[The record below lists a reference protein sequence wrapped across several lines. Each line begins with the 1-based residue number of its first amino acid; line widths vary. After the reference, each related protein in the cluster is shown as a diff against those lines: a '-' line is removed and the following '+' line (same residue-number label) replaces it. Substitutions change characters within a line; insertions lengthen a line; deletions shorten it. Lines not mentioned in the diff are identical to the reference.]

1 MAQTVIT
8 KAFTEWK
15 AQQAIDNQPV
25 NLDEFIFAY
34 IPDLDVTKPVE
45 NTEGLPPADK
55 IVHRQPVSKS
65 GVVNA
70 NSVVYSVTLGADIGD
85 FNFNWIGLAN
95 KATGTLAMIIHAP
108 TQSKIKNASGQ
119 QGNVLVRSMLMEYSG
134 AESATNMTTPAE
146 TWQIDFTA
154 RLAAMD
160 ERQRLEN
167 IDLYGAAAFFADGY
181 LVSQTGSQF
190 FVTKG
195 AGYVAGLRSEL
206 SANQNITVSTKPVKV
221 WLDVAWS
228 GTLTSEWM
236 VQSKIIVRDNL
247 TDYVENGKQHYV
259 FAIASIDGSGV
270 ITDLRPKGS
279 LGDQQANKD
288 FLRKDKNLNDLSDK
302 AKARDNLEL
311 KAAATREVADNASG
325 ALIPVGYKGNFMSH
339 ANHDPIDFATYPFV
353 VGESLFIDVRGCT
366 NTPSFLTQDYYY
378 IDVVCSTSPAQGGR
392 VNRPLIQFVSYTKP
406 TQILAIREDD
416 GTTTGWRYFRAV
428 QFDDDNQTVSL
439 PGAVKAVNGGIQLS
453 QNAVTIRGAG
463 NKHLWFHDQ
472 NGKEMGLVYAS
483 DDKVLHLRAGE
494 GPTVNIGSDGVV
506 KLPGPVIDAH
516 YYQTNPSASGWH
528 GAGMFASQYAN
539 DAPFLIPSRYSTPK
553 DVSVYLPMIK
563 GLSQTDHWGY
573 GSAVSFGILRS
584 GQGDFGSAVINII
597 GDSGQGVVFSFNY
610 NGDFYAPGQISSG
623 GNIVSGSGLFES
635 GGAVRVYSSNNPPPQ
650 QDLSP
655 YATTAW
661 VNGNFATQA
670 WTVANFLQG
679 GIRLASPGTADNG
692 NNDNTFAY
700 APNGAV
706 VTAVQQKTNYT
717 AVQYRYVQYNIG
729 GNWYTAWVA

>member
-15 AQQAIDNQPV
+15 AQQAIDSQPV

-55 IVHRQPVSKS
+55 IVHRQAVSKS

-70 NSVVYSVTLGADIGD
+70 NSVVYSVTLGADVGD

-134 AESATNMTTPAE
+134 AESATNITTPAE

-160 ERQRLEN
+160 ERLRLEN
-167 IDLYGAAAFFADGY
+167 IDLYGAAAFFGDGY
-181 LVSQTGSQF
+181 LVSKTGSQF

-247 TDYVENGKQHYV
+247 TDYVENGNQHYV
-259 FAIASIDGSGV
+259 FAVASINASGD
-270 ITDLRPKGS
+270 ITDLRPKGTLNDQAFNDALKRHEQSRNHPDATTTEKGFTKLSSATDSDSETEAATPKAVKAANDNANGRVPSGRKVNGHALTEDIIITSQDIFSEQAVAIGNAIDLNTLTKAGLYYQGADAQAASGKNYPEAAAGS
-279 LGDQQANKD
+279 LEIYKHAGLTQVYRVYYNSTTYIRTFYNGTWSGWIKRYDAANKPTP
-288 FLRKDKNLNDLSDK
+288 SDIG
-302 AKARDNLEL
+302 A
-311 KAAATREVADNASG
+311 VSASG
-325 ALIPVGYKGNFMSH
+325 GSYNSTFRFGSVGTVPNERNT
-339 ANHDPIDFATYPFV
+339 A
-353 VGESLFIDVRGCT
+353 SLV
-366 NTPSFLTQDYYY
+366 S
-378 IDVVCSTSPAQGGR
+378 AQGG
-392 VNRPLIQFVSYTKP
+392 
-406 TQILAIREDD
+406 
-416 GTTTGWRYFRAV
+416 
-428 QFDDDNQTVSL
+428 
-439 PGAVKAVNGGIQLS
+439 
-453 QNAVTIRGAG
+453 AG
-463 NKHLWFHDQ
+463 
-472 NGKEMGLVYAS
+472 S
-483 DDKVLHLRAGE
+483 
-494 GPTVNIGSDGVV
+494 
-506 KLPGPVIDAH
+506 
-516 YYQTNPSASGWH
+516 
-528 GAGMFASQYAN
+528 
-539 DAPFLIPSRYSTPK
+539 
-553 DVSVYLPMIK
+553 
-563 GLSQTDHWGY
+563 
-573 GSAVSFGILRS
+573 
-584 GQGDFGSAVINII
+584 
-597 GDSGQGVVFSFNY
+597 
-610 NGDFYAPGQISSG
+610 
-623 GNIVSGSGLFES
+623 IVSGVAFEWYDNAMVLGLVRGDSYNTLGFALWLGNKNLFNISPSGNAGLAGNLVSDGSIYANYLQTSGDVRSERNISSKGIIEAGGGLFDTP
-635 GGAVRVYSSNNPPPQ
+635 GVRVYSPNNMPPQ

-655 YATTAW
+655 YATTS
-661 VNGNFATQA
+661 
-670 WTVANFLQG
+670 WTIANFLQG

>member
-55 IVHRQPVSKS
+55 IVHRQAVSKS

-134 AESATNMTTPAE
+134 AESATNITTPAE

-181 LVSQTGSQF
+181 LVSKTGSQF

-247 TDYVENGKQHYV
+247 TDYVENGNQHYV
-259 FAIASIDGSGV
+259 FAVASIDASGD
-270 ITDLRPKGS
+270 ITDLRPKGTLNDQAFNDALKRHEQSRNHPDATTTEKGFTKLSSATDSDSETEAATPKAVKAANDNANGRVPSGRKVNGHALTEDINITSQDIFSEQAVAIGNAIDLNTLTKAGLYYQGADAQAASGKNYPEAAAGS
-279 LGDQQANKD
+279 LEIYKHAGLTQVYRVYYSSTTYIRTFYNGTWSGWIKRYDAANKPTP
-288 FLRKDKNLNDLSDK
+288 SDIG
-302 AKARDNLEL
+302 A
-311 KAAATREVADNASG
+311 VSASG
-325 ALIPVGYKGNFMSH
+325 GNYNSTFRFGSVGTVPTERNT
-339 ANHDPIDFATYPFV
+339 A
-353 VGESLFIDVRGCT
+353 SLV
-366 NTPSFLTQDYYY
+366 S
-378 IDVVCSTSPAQGGR
+378 AQGG
-392 VNRPLIQFVSYTKP
+392 
-406 TQILAIREDD
+406 A
-416 GTTTGWRYFRAV
+416 
-428 QFDDDNQTVSL
+428 
-439 PGAVKAVNGGIQLS
+439 
-453 QNAVTIRGAG
+453 
-463 NKHLWFHDQ
+463 
-472 NGKEMGLVYAS
+472 
-483 DDKVLHLRAGE
+483 
-494 GPTVNIGSDGVV
+494 
-506 KLPGPVIDAH
+506 
-516 YYQTNPSASGWH
+516 
-528 GAGMFASQYAN
+528 
-539 DAPFLIPSRYSTPK
+539 
-553 DVSVYLPMIK
+553 
-563 GLSQTDHWGY
+563 
-573 GSAVSFGILRS
+573 
-584 GQGDFGSAVINII
+584 
-597 GDSGQGVVFSFNY
+597 
-610 NGDFYAPGQISSG
+610 
-623 GNIVSGSGLFES
+623 GNIVSGVAFEWYDNAMVLGLVRGDSYNTLGFALWLGNKNLFNISPTGNAGLAGNLVSDGSIYANYLQTSGDVRSERNISSKGIIEAGGGLFDTP
-635 GGAVRVYSSNNPPPQ
+635 GVRVYSPNNMPPQ

-655 YATTAW
+655 YATTS
-661 VNGNFATQA
+661 
-670 WTVANFLQG
+670 WTIANFLQG

-692 NNDNTFAY
+692 NNDGNFAY

-706 VTAVQQKTNYT
+706 VTAVMQKTNYT

>member
-55 IVHRQPVSKS
+55 IVHRQAVSKS

-95 KATGTLAMIIHAP
+95 KATGTLAMIIHAT

-134 AESATNMTTPAE
+134 AESATNITTPAE

-181 LVSQTGSQF
+181 LVSKTGSQF

-247 TDYVENGKQHYV
+247 TDYVENGNQHYV
-259 FAIASIDGSGV
+259 FAVASIDASGD
-270 ITDLRPKGS
+270 ITDLRPKGTLNDQAFNDALKRHEQSRNHPDATTTEKGFTKLSSATDSDSETEAATPKAVKAANDNANGRVPSGRKVNGHALTEDINITSQDIFSEQAVAIGNAIDLNTLTKAGLYYQGADAQAASGKNYPEAAAGS
-279 LGDQQANKD
+279 LEIYKHAGLTQVYRVYYNSTTYIRTFYNGTWSGWIKRYDAANKPTP
-288 FLRKDKNLNDLSDK
+288 SDIG
-302 AKARDNLEL
+302 A
-311 KAAATREVADNASG
+311 VSASG
-325 ALIPVGYKGNFMSH
+325 GNYNSTFRFGSVGTVPTERNT
-339 ANHDPIDFATYPFV
+339 A
-353 VGESLFIDVRGCT
+353 SLV
-366 NTPSFLTQDYYY
+366 S
-378 IDVVCSTSPAQGGR
+378 AQGG
-392 VNRPLIQFVSYTKP
+392 
-406 TQILAIREDD
+406 
-416 GTTTGWRYFRAV
+416 
-428 QFDDDNQTVSL
+428 
-439 PGAVKAVNGGIQLS
+439 
-453 QNAVTIRGAG
+453 AG
-463 NKHLWFHDQ
+463 
-472 NGKEMGLVYAS
+472 S
-483 DDKVLHLRAGE
+483 
-494 GPTVNIGSDGVV
+494 
-506 KLPGPVIDAH
+506 
-516 YYQTNPSASGWH
+516 
-528 GAGMFASQYAN
+528 
-539 DAPFLIPSRYSTPK
+539 
-553 DVSVYLPMIK
+553 
-563 GLSQTDHWGY
+563 
-573 GSAVSFGILRS
+573 
-584 GQGDFGSAVINII
+584 
-597 GDSGQGVVFSFNY
+597 
-610 NGDFYAPGQISSG
+610 
-623 GNIVSGSGLFES
+623 IVSGVAFEWYDNAMVLGLVRGDSFNTLGFALWLGNKNLFNISPSGNAGLAGNLVSDGSIYANYLQTFGDVRSGRNISSKGIIEAGGGLFDTP
-635 GGAVRVYSSNNPPPQ
+635 GVRVYSPNNMPPQ

-655 YATTAW
+655 YATTS
-661 VNGNFATQA
+661 
-670 WTVANFLQG
+670 WTIANFLQG
-679 GIRLASPGTADNG
+679 GVRLASPGTADNG
-692 NNDNTFAY
+692 NNDNAFAY

>member
-55 IVHRQPVSKS
+55 IVHRQAVSKS
-65 GVVNA
+65 GVINA

-134 AESATNMTTPAE
+134 AESATNITTPAE

-181 LVSQTGSQF
+181 LVSKTGSQF

-247 TDYVENGKQHYV
+247 TDYVENGNQHYV
-259 FAIASIDGSGV
+259 FAVASIDASGD
-270 ITDLRPKGS
+270 ITDLRPKGT
-279 LGDQQANKD
+279 
-288 FLRKDKNLNDLSDK
+288 LNDQAFNNALKRHEQSRNHPDATTTEKGFTKLSSATDSDSETEAATPK
-302 AKARDNLEL
+302 AV
-311 KAAATREVADNASG
+311 KAANDNANGRVPSVRKVNGHALTEDINITAQDIFNGQAIPIGNAVDLNTLITPGLYYQPANVQAESG
-325 ALIPVGYKGNFMSH
+325 RNYPEPAAGSLEIYKH
-339 ANHDPIDFATYPFV
+339 AGITQVYRIYSNSGTYIRTFYNGVWSAWTMQYDSAHKP
-353 VGESLFIDVRGCT
+353 
-366 NTPSFLTQDYYY
+366 TPSDIGAVSANGGNYY
-378 IDVVCSTSPAQGGR
+378 STFRFGSVGTVPTERNTASLVSAQGG
-392 VNRPLIQFVSYTKP
+392 
-406 TQILAIREDD
+406 
-416 GTTTGWRYFRAV
+416 
-428 QFDDDNQTVSL
+428 
-439 PGAVKAVNGGIQLS
+439 
-453 QNAVTIRGAG
+453 AG
-463 NKHLWFHDQ
+463 
-472 NGKEMGLVYAS
+472 S
-483 DDKVLHLRAGE
+483 
-494 GPTVNIGSDGVV
+494 
-506 KLPGPVIDAH
+506 
-516 YYQTNPSASGWH
+516 
-528 GAGMFASQYAN
+528 
-539 DAPFLIPSRYSTPK
+539 
-553 DVSVYLPMIK
+553 
-563 GLSQTDHWGY
+563 
-573 GSAVSFGILRS
+573 
-584 GQGDFGSAVINII
+584 
-597 GDSGQGVVFSFNY
+597 
-610 NGDFYAPGQISSG
+610 
-623 GNIVSGSGLFES
+623 IVSGVAFEWYDNAMVLGLVRGDSFNTLGFALWLGNKNLFNISPSGNAGLAGNLVSDGSIYANYLQTSGDVRSERNISSKGIIEAGGGLFDTP
-635 GGAVRVYSSNNPPPQ
+635 GVRVYSPNNMPPQ

-655 YATTAW
+655 YATTS
-661 VNGNFATQA
+661 
-670 WTVANFLQG
+670 WTIANFLQG
-679 GIRLASPGTADNG
+679 GVRLASPGTADNG
-692 NNDNTFAY
+692 NNDNAFAY

>member
-15 AQQAIDNQPV
+15 AQQAIDSQPV

-55 IVHRQPVSKS
+55 IVHRQAVSKS

-70 NSVVYSVTLGADIGD
+70 NSVVYSVTLGADVGD

-134 AESATNMTTPAE
+134 AESATNITTPAE

-160 ERQRLEN
+160 ERLRLEN
-167 IDLYGAAAFFADGY
+167 IDLYGAAAFFGDGY
-181 LVSQTGSQF
+181 LVSKTGSQF

-247 TDYVENGKQHYV
+247 TDYVENGNQHYV
-259 FAIASIDGSGV
+259 FAVASINASGD
-270 ITDLRPKGS
+270 ITDLRPKGTLNDQAFNDALKRHEQSRNHPDATTTEKGFTKLSSATDSDSETEAATPKAVKAANDNANGRVPSGRKVNGHALTEDIIITSQDIFSEQAVAIGNAIDLNTLTKAGLYYQGADAQAASGKNYPEAAAGS
-279 LGDQQANKD
+279 LEIYKHAGLTQVYRVYYNSTTYIRTFYNGTWSGWIKRYDAANKPTP
-288 FLRKDKNLNDLSDK
+288 SDIG
-302 AKARDNLEL
+302 A
-311 KAAATREVADNASG
+311 VSASG
-325 ALIPVGYKGNFMSH
+325 GSYNSTFRFGSVGTVPNERNT
-339 ANHDPIDFATYPFV
+339 A
-353 VGESLFIDVRGCT
+353 SLV
-366 NTPSFLTQDYYY
+366 S
-378 IDVVCSTSPAQGGR
+378 AQGG
-392 VNRPLIQFVSYTKP
+392 
-406 TQILAIREDD
+406 
-416 GTTTGWRYFRAV
+416 
-428 QFDDDNQTVSL
+428 
-439 PGAVKAVNGGIQLS
+439 
-453 QNAVTIRGAG
+453 AG
-463 NKHLWFHDQ
+463 
-472 NGKEMGLVYAS
+472 S
-483 DDKVLHLRAGE
+483 
-494 GPTVNIGSDGVV
+494 
-506 KLPGPVIDAH
+506 
-516 YYQTNPSASGWH
+516 
-528 GAGMFASQYAN
+528 
-539 DAPFLIPSRYSTPK
+539 
-553 DVSVYLPMIK
+553 
-563 GLSQTDHWGY
+563 
-573 GSAVSFGILRS
+573 
-584 GQGDFGSAVINII
+584 
-597 GDSGQGVVFSFNY
+597 
-610 NGDFYAPGQISSG
+610 
-623 GNIVSGSGLFES
+623 IVSGVAFEWYDNAMVLGLVRGDSYNTLGFALWLGNKNLFNISPSGNAGLAGNLVSDGSIYANYLQTSGDVRSERNISSKGIIEAGGGLFDTP
-635 GGAVRVYSSNNPPPQ
+635 GVRVYSPNNMPPQ

-655 YATTAW
+655 YATTS
-661 VNGNFATQA
+661 
-670 WTVANFLQG
+670 WTIANFLQG
-679 GIRLASPGTADNG
+679 GIRLASPGTANNG

-700 APNGAV
+700 APHGAV

>member
-55 IVHRQPVSKS
+55 IVHRQAVSKS

-134 AESATNMTTPAE
+134 AESATNITTPAE

-181 LVSQTGSQF
+181 LVSKTGSQF

-247 TDYVENGKQHYV
+247 TDYVENGNQHYV
-259 FAIASIDGSGV
+259 FAVASIDASGD
-270 ITDLRPKGS
+270 ITDLRPKGTLNDQAFNDALKRHEQSRNHPDATTTEKGFTKLSSATDSDSETEAATPKAVKAANDNANGRVPSGRKVNGHALTEDINITSQDIFSEQAVAIGNAIDLNTLTKAGLYYQGADAQAASGKNYPEAAAGS
-279 LGDQQANKD
+279 LEIYKHAGLTQVYRVYYNSTTYIRTFYNGTWSGWIKRYDAANKPTP
-288 FLRKDKNLNDLSDK
+288 SDIG
-302 AKARDNLEL
+302 A
-311 KAAATREVADNASG
+311 VSASG
-325 ALIPVGYKGNFMSH
+325 GNYNSTFRFGSVGTVPTERNT
-339 ANHDPIDFATYPFV
+339 A
-353 VGESLFIDVRGCT
+353 SLV
-366 NTPSFLTQDYYY
+366 S
-378 IDVVCSTSPAQGGR
+378 AQGG
-392 VNRPLIQFVSYTKP
+392 
-406 TQILAIREDD
+406 
-416 GTTTGWRYFRAV
+416 
-428 QFDDDNQTVSL
+428 
-439 PGAVKAVNGGIQLS
+439 
-453 QNAVTIRGAG
+453 AG
-463 NKHLWFHDQ
+463 
-472 NGKEMGLVYAS
+472 S
-483 DDKVLHLRAGE
+483 
-494 GPTVNIGSDGVV
+494 
-506 KLPGPVIDAH
+506 
-516 YYQTNPSASGWH
+516 
-528 GAGMFASQYAN
+528 
-539 DAPFLIPSRYSTPK
+539 
-553 DVSVYLPMIK
+553 
-563 GLSQTDHWGY
+563 
-573 GSAVSFGILRS
+573 
-584 GQGDFGSAVINII
+584 
-597 GDSGQGVVFSFNY
+597 
-610 NGDFYAPGQISSG
+610 
-623 GNIVSGSGLFES
+623 IVSGVAFEWYDNAMVLGLVRGDSYNTLGFALWLGNKNLFNISPTGNAGLAGNLVSDGSIYANYLQTSGDVRSERNISSKGIIEAGGGLFDTP
-635 GGAVRVYSSNNPPPQ
+635 GVRVYSPNNMPPQ

-655 YATTAW
+655 YATTS
-661 VNGNFATQA
+661 
-670 WTVANFLQG
+670 WTIANFLQG

-692 NNDNTFAY
+692 NNDGNFAY

-706 VTAVQQKTNYT
+706 VTAVMQKTNYT

>member
-8 KAFTEWK
+8 IAFTEWK

-55 IVHRQPVSKS
+55 IVHRQAVSKS

-134 AESATNMTTPAE
+134 AESATNITTPAE

-181 LVSQTGSQF
+181 LVSKTGSQF

-247 TDYVENGKQHYV
+247 TDYVENGNQHYV
-259 FAIASIDGSGV
+259 FAVASIDASGD
-270 ITDLRPKGS
+270 ITDLRPKGTLNDQAFNDALKRHEQSRNHPDATTTEKGFTKLSSATDSDSETEAATPKAVKAANDNANGRVPSGRKVNGHALTEDINITSQDIFSEQAVAIGNAIDLNTLTKAGLYYQGADAQAASGKNYPEAAAGS
-279 LGDQQANKD
+279 LEIYKHAGLTQVYRVYYSSTTYIRTFYNGTWSGWIKRYDAANKPTP
-288 FLRKDKNLNDLSDK
+288 SDIG
-302 AKARDNLEL
+302 A
-311 KAAATREVADNASG
+311 VSASG
-325 ALIPVGYKGNFMSH
+325 GNYNSTFRFGSVGTVPTERNT
-339 ANHDPIDFATYPFV
+339 A
-353 VGESLFIDVRGCT
+353 SLV
-366 NTPSFLTQDYYY
+366 S
-378 IDVVCSTSPAQGGR
+378 AQGG
-392 VNRPLIQFVSYTKP
+392 
-406 TQILAIREDD
+406 
-416 GTTTGWRYFRAV
+416 
-428 QFDDDNQTVSL
+428 
-439 PGAVKAVNGGIQLS
+439 
-453 QNAVTIRGAG
+453 AG
-463 NKHLWFHDQ
+463 
-472 NGKEMGLVYAS
+472 S
-483 DDKVLHLRAGE
+483 
-494 GPTVNIGSDGVV
+494 
-506 KLPGPVIDAH
+506 
-516 YYQTNPSASGWH
+516 
-528 GAGMFASQYAN
+528 
-539 DAPFLIPSRYSTPK
+539 
-553 DVSVYLPMIK
+553 
-563 GLSQTDHWGY
+563 
-573 GSAVSFGILRS
+573 
-584 GQGDFGSAVINII
+584 
-597 GDSGQGVVFSFNY
+597 
-610 NGDFYAPGQISSG
+610 
-623 GNIVSGSGLFES
+623 IVSGVAFEWYDNAMVLGLVRGDSYNTLGFALWLGNKNLFNISPTGNAGLAGNLVSDGSIYANYLQTSGDVRSERNISSKGIIEAGGGLFDTP
-635 GGAVRVYSSNNPPPQ
+635 GVRVYSPNNMPPQ

-655 YATTAW
+655 YATTS
-661 VNGNFATQA
+661 
-670 WTVANFLQG
+670 WTIANFLQG

-692 NNDNTFAY
+692 NNDGNFAY

-706 VTAVQQKTNYT
+706 VTAVMQKTNYT

>member
-15 AQQAIDNQPV
+15 AQQAIDSQPV

-55 IVHRQPVSKS
+55 IVHRQAVSKS

-70 NSVVYSVTLGADIGD
+70 NSVVYSVTLGADVGD

-134 AESATNMTTPAE
+134 AESATNITTPAE

-167 IDLYGAAAFFADGY
+167 IDLYGAAAFFGDGY
-181 LVSQTGSQF
+181 LVSKTGSQF

-247 TDYVENGKQHYV
+247 TDYVENGNQHYV
-259 FAIASIDGSGV
+259 FAVASINASGD
-270 ITDLRPKGS
+270 ITDLRPKGTLNDQAFNDALKRHEQSRNHPDATTTEKGFTKLSSATDSDSETEAATPKAVKAANDNANGRVPSGRKVNGHALTEDIIITSQDIFSEQAVAIGNAIDLNTLTKAGLYYQGADAQAASGKNYPEAAAGS
-279 LGDQQANKD
+279 LEIYKHAGLTQVYRVYYNSTTYIRTFYNGTWSGWIKRYDAANKPTP
-288 FLRKDKNLNDLSDK
+288 SDIG
-302 AKARDNLEL
+302 A
-311 KAAATREVADNASG
+311 VSASG
-325 ALIPVGYKGNFMSH
+325 GSYNSTFRFGSVGTVPNERNT
-339 ANHDPIDFATYPFV
+339 A
-353 VGESLFIDVRGCT
+353 SLV
-366 NTPSFLTQDYYY
+366 S
-378 IDVVCSTSPAQGGR
+378 AQGG
-392 VNRPLIQFVSYTKP
+392 
-406 TQILAIREDD
+406 
-416 GTTTGWRYFRAV
+416 
-428 QFDDDNQTVSL
+428 
-439 PGAVKAVNGGIQLS
+439 
-453 QNAVTIRGAG
+453 AG
-463 NKHLWFHDQ
+463 
-472 NGKEMGLVYAS
+472 S
-483 DDKVLHLRAGE
+483 
-494 GPTVNIGSDGVV
+494 
-506 KLPGPVIDAH
+506 
-516 YYQTNPSASGWH
+516 
-528 GAGMFASQYAN
+528 
-539 DAPFLIPSRYSTPK
+539 
-553 DVSVYLPMIK
+553 
-563 GLSQTDHWGY
+563 
-573 GSAVSFGILRS
+573 
-584 GQGDFGSAVINII
+584 
-597 GDSGQGVVFSFNY
+597 
-610 NGDFYAPGQISSG
+610 
-623 GNIVSGSGLFES
+623 IVSGVAFEWYDNAMVLGLVRGDSYNTLGFALWLGNKNLFNISPSGNAGLAGNLVSDGSIYANYLQTSGDVRSERNISSKGIIEAGGGLFDTP
-635 GGAVRVYSSNNPPPQ
+635 GVRVYSPNNMPPQ

-655 YATTAW
+655 YATTS
-661 VNGNFATQA
+661 
-670 WTVANFLQG
+670 WTIANFLQG